1 MTERGTWLITCW
13 RPSPQRHACRRY
25 PSCPPCGAEQGR
37 APHLNRFGLFRVL
50 WDVTN
55 TSGSICQ
62 LTFRK
67 CTSPSLPGCSEEPSW
82 RVRWVTARVFPKRSL
97 ENTKRRGLHPKIK
110 LTKSLIRSRHKKSQR
125 MVLLKIAAS
134 SLQQWGAPRPGQGCG
149 PRSGALGSARP
160 SAWAGPGCPRSPAR
174 PLLAGHGWWPRT
186 SPPHLLWYLCR
197 SELLALPA
205 RMRAQIQ
212 NYKCI
217 SLYMS
222 WPSLSLSYVT
232 QPATSL
238 CLWRQNVLPVLC

>member
-25 PSCPPCGAEQGR
+25 PSCPPCGAKQGR

-149 PRSGALGSARP
+149 PRSGAERWALPVPQPGLAPAAPAAPLAPCWLGTAD
-160 SAWAGPGCPRSPAR
+160 GPGHPHHICFGTSAEVSCSPFLRACVR
-174 PLLAGHGWWPRT
+174 RYRT
-186 SPPHLLWYLCR
+186 INVFLSIWADP
-197 SELLALPA
+197 
-205 RMRAQIQ
+205 
-212 NYKCI
+212 
-217 SLYMS
+217 
-222 WPSLSLSYVT
+222 PSL
-232 QPATSL
+232 
-238 CLWRQNVLPVLC
+238 CHM